1 MSFIAAGVS
10 LGTAAISTV
19 VGLSEKAKAKRL
31 AEQNVRPNK
40 PISPEMQENVQLAKG
55 LANQGMPAQQYT
67 QAKQNIQQNQAA
79 TLNAAMAK
87 KGGAA
92 NVGAIQAQ
100 TNQALSG
107 LDTQSAAMRVQNVQ
121 NLMHQNQALAGEKE
135 KAWQWNS
142 AMKYEENAAAI
153 RALNTAGN
161 ANINQA
167 IGQAGSAIAYAAP
180 GFKKTNPNKSE
191 IAENTQVGTG
201 ETIQQVNPQTQ
212 FNTNF
217 DIRNKG
223 FNSAFYD
230 PNQGIT
236 PAAGSFSPYPTTLI
250 NGSQQ
255 VG

>member
-167 IGQAGSAIAYAAP
+167 ISQAGSAAGYAAQ
-180 GFKKTNPNKSE
+180 GLKTNPNASQVGT
-191 IAENTQVGTG
+191 NTQVGTG
-201 ETIQQVNPQTQ
+201 ETIQQMNPQTQ